1 MPIRQMLDSNVFNPE
16 EVTMLRCVFE
26 DTLRALKLVDRSDPA
41 TSLIAKKIIA
51 LASQGERDPKR
62 LRQAAI
68 QAFSQASEDGETS
81 PTTVST

>member
-51 LASQGERDPKR
+51 RCRASDGAARSHS
-62 LRQAAI
+62 RQNAI
-68 QAFSQASEDGETS
+68 AIIA
-81 PTTVST
+81 